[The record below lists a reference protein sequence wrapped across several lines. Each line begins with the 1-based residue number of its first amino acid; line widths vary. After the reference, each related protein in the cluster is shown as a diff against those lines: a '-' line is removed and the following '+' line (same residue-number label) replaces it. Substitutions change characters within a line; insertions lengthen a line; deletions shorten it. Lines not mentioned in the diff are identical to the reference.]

1 MQSLQTFHEE
11 SLACPFCGA
20 KYCWVM
26 NIWKVSMYAKI
37 RLLNRKIENR
47 LHDKTRHYNAM
58 QIGHTFEAAENHF
71 FLVPCG

>member
-1 MQSLQTFHEE
+1 MPFLRCKILLGNEYLEGFHVR
-11 SLACPFCGA
+11 
-20 KYCWVM
+20 KD
-26 NIWKVSMYAKI
+26 SMYAKI

-58 QIGHTFEAAENHF
+58 QIGHTFEAEENNF